1 MIRITPGL
9 TRRVLSMRLKE
20 LEREG
25 FIEVVEKGRN
35 YCKWGLT
42 EKGKDAL
49 PILLSLVHF
58 GSKWYAD
65 KVYTD
70 KTPRVL
76 TEVFDESYV
85 RKIMKNFVVEFPIYT
100 SARVRHR

>member
-1 MIRITPGL
+1 MLTITPGL

-25 FIEVVEKGRN
+25 FIEVVERGRN
-35 YCKWGLT
+35 YCKWDLT

-49 PILLSLVHF
+49 PILLSLVRF
-58 GSKWYAD
+58 GSKWYAE
-65 KVYTD
+65 KVYAD
-70 KTPRVL
+70 KTPRAL

-85 RKIMKNFVVEFPIYT
+85 RKIMKNFVIEFPIYP